1 MPHTLAGRQCR
12 KVGSRPSVAAP
23 PVEHWYG
30 AVVPLRFRVPLA
42 CALLA
47 LLAAAVVLVPTLESA
62 GGHPSWLVRMAADE
76 PMARFAREADPGFL
90 FVPRDS
96 HYDGVYFYA
105 IALDPLLL
113 GEQHDVL
120 TQPAYRYRSPLVG
133 WLAGA
138 LAVGQAP
145 LVPWSLLLL
154 NVAALAIGAFLVSL
168 LATRL
173 GASAWLGL
181 LVALNPGLLLAVTV
195 VTAEPVAM
203 AFIAGGLLAWLS
215 GRRWLAATLLVGAA
229 LSREIGVLVAA
240 GIGLA
245 ELAAWW
251 RLRADRPP
259 FRTWLRR
266 VVPLAL
272 VPLVYLAWWGYLYAR
287 LGSLPTFEPSN
298 LELPVV
304 ATWDTIHDAA
314 DLALK
319 PLMEQMQLGIAMVP
333 LLGAALIA
341 VLLGVV
347 RALRLR
353 TIVDGAVVVSAVLVL
368 SLNWLPMLYP
378 KEMLRNTAILAVLL
392 VLSVA
397 ARATTAQDGAGSGVD
412 SSDQGR
418 PT

>member
-1 MPHTLAGRQCR
+1 
-12 KVGSRPSVAAP
+12 V
-23 PVEHWYG
+23 PV
-30 AVVPLRFRVPLA
+30 RFRVPLA

-47 LLAAAVVLVPTLESA
+47 LLAAAVVLVPTLGSS

-90 FVPRDS
+90 FVPKDS

-105 IALDPLLL
+105 IALDPVLL
-113 GEQHDVL
+113 GEQHEVL

-145 LVPWSLLLL
+145 LVPWALLLL
-154 NVAALAIGAFLVSL
+154 GVAALAIGAFLVSL
-168 LATRL
+168 LAVAL
-173 GASAWLGL
+173 GASPWLGL

-203 AFIAGGLLAWLS
+203 AFIAGGLLAWIT
-215 GRRWLAATLLVGAA
+215 GRRWPAAVLLVAAA

-251 RLRADRPP
+251 RLRDDRPP
-259 FRTWLRR
+259 FRAWLRH
-266 VVPLAL
+266 VAPLA
-272 VPLVYLAWWGYLYAR
+272 VAPVVYLAWWGYLTAR

-298 LELPVV
+298 LELPLL
-304 ATWDTIHDAA
+304 ATWHTILDAA

-319 PLMEQMQLGIAMVP
+319 PSMEQMQLGVAMVP
-333 LLGAALIA
+333 LLGALLVAAL
-341 VLLGVV
+341 VGLV

-378 KEMLRNTAILAVLL
+378 KEMLRNTAIFGVLL
-392 VLSVA
+392 ILSFA
-397 ARATTAQDGAGSGVD
+397 ARTVVVRRNGAEPGAS
-412 SSDQGR
+412 
-418 PT
+418 PEP